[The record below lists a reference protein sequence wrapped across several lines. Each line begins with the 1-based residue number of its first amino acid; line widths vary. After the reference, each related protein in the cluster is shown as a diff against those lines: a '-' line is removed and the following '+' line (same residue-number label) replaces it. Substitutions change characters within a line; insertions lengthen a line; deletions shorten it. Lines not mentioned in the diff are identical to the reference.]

1 MSEEAPAIGIDLG
14 TTSSC
19 VAVFQNGKVEIIA
32 NDHGYKTTPSCVV
45 FNDRGRLIGQAA
57 KEFMAENPAKP
68 NSIYD
73 AKRIIGRRFD
83 DPTLQAAIK
92 HFPFNITNHDGIPVL
107 TFDNHFNFQSLVIV
121 PKGNPKIGVEYKGE
135 AKTFFP
141 EEISAMVLLKMKES
155 AEAHLGKTV
164 NKAVI
169 TVPAHFND
177 TQRRATRNAGKIA
190 GFDVLRIMSEPS
202 AAALAYAFHEKVY

>member
-19 VAVFQNGKVEIIA
+19 VAVFKNGKVEIIA
-32 NDHGYKTTPSCVV
+32 TDHGYKTTPSCVV

-107 TFDNHFNFQSLVIV
+107 TFDNHFNLITILTFNHWLLYPKVIQRLEWSTKERPKHSSPRKSL
-121 PKGNPKIGVEYKGE
+121 PWC
-135 AKTFFP
+135 
-141 EEISAMVLLKMKES
+141 SS
-155 AEAHLGKTV
+155 
-164 NKAVI
+164 
-169 TVPAHFND
+169 
-177 TQRRATRNAGKIA
+177 R
-190 GFDVLRIMSEPS
+190 
-202 AAALAYAFHEKVY
+202 